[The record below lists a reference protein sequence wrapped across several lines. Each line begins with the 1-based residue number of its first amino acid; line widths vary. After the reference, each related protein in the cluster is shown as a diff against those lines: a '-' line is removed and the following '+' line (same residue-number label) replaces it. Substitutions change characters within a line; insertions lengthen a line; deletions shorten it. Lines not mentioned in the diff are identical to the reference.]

1 MSLPAEQKDSPRQDD
16 FPDPNVSIHPA
27 AGHIRDLPKNTGEKI
42 LQ

>member
-16 FPDPNVSIHPA
+16 FPDPNVSIHPSV
-27 AGHIRDLPKNTGEKI
+27 GHTRDLPKNTGEKI